1 MLEEIVDP
9 EAQRFINAVYQMF
22 HTSVPMLNLPPD
34 FFRLLRTKTWKDH
47 AAAWDVIF
55 NKGKDSSGSTQEVGY
70 QTERE
75 HRAGCLANGRLCSTI
90 NNEWPLIY
98 CGGKSQ
104 MNKDVCQ
111 GWRLTIGVDYLFLL
125 GKGNKDVHGTHN

>member
-1 MLEEIVDP
+1 MRRYSSHARVPTRSGSLCPPGWPITSIIRGPLGSCLTISSVIFGERMGMLEEIVDP

-55 NKGKDSSGSTQEVGY
+55 NKADEYTQNFY
-70 QTERE
+70 
-75 HRAGCLANGRLCSTI
+75 
-90 NNEWPLIY
+90 W
-98 CGGKSQ
+98 
-104 MNKDVCQ
+104 D
-111 GWRLTIGVDYLFLL
+111 
-125 GKGNKDVHGTHN
+125 